1 MPVGDRGTISVKINT
16 RGYGGNEVKK
26 RVKITTNDN
35 IQPNLFFIIKGKVE
49 SIVEITPKVAR
60 LNGALNEI
68 LKSDVKIVPNEKYP
82 FNIIEIII
90 KNREYFK
97 AELKEENS
105 FGKKEYLIKIENS
118 YKKKGR
124 YFETMILK
132 TDSSIMPEIY
142 ITVLGNISNMEQ

>member
-1 MPVGDRGTISVKINT
+1 
-16 RGYGGNEVKK
+16 
-26 RVKITTNDN
+26 
-35 IQPNLFFIIKGKVE
+35 
-49 SIVEITPKVAR
+49 VAR